1 MYSWYVSLLCQTL
14 GGRSQISNWI
24 SDILTYCPRCPNCDK
39 FYTSRCSVSGQERLV
54 PPSPLSDQIVLI
66 GSFCPSTSPGVNWEQ
81 NDTKN
86 IEMFIKFFD
95 TGHCTHTYL
104 DYMRN
109 GEPLETVRRIDI
121 QISQLEHVWNMSITC
136 LSVNLK
142 LSNQLFQPS
151 LV

>member
-1 MYSWYVSLLCQTL
+1 MS
-14 GGRSQISNWI
+14 
-24 SDILTYCPRCPNCDK
+24 
-39 FYTSRCSVSGQERLV
+39 SRCIHGMYPCYVKHWEEGVRFQIGFLTFWLIALAVQTVTNFTLQDVQSRVKRGLCL
-54 PPSPLSDQIVLI
+54 PLSDQIVLI

-95 TGHCTHTYL
+95 TEHCTHTYL

-121 QISQLEHVWNMSITC
+121 QISQSEHVWNMSM
-136 LSVNLK
+136 SVNLK